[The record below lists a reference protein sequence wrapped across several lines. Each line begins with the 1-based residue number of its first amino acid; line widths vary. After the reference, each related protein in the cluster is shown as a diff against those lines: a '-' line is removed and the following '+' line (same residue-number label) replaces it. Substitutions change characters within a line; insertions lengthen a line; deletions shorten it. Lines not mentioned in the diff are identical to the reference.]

1 MRVDKPEDMAV
12 VLRRQGPP
20 GARVLVVNVLAG
32 LQLRPDQPS
41 LLLREQ
47 DVWDTVAGALG
58 PAGQLLVP
66 APREGTQVLVHGHAW
81 IPAEHADSRA
91 RVELRV
97 VADPDA
103 AGDAGPTLAPSAS
116 TILLHKSIRV
126 HAPPPTAAAAPVAVP
141 VPELG
146 PVPVHPPTD
155 RRARG
160 EALVQADSW
169 LSAWPHANAT
179 QAPAAAPDQC
189 LAQDLR
195 GDETLEFLHLHPEQ
209 PRLRTALAGLRPICR
224 WNLPPEAASARHASS
239 TLLPLRACTLWLF
252 PEALRGI
259 VVFEARVAC
268 TVAHDLKGE
277 TLHAQWEPCTRS
289 RQASPPAMRPT
300 PAASAAGA
308 SRAAATPA
316 GLAVAS
322 VSAPRP
328 PRAPD
333 TGADDLRRQMAEDA
347 RQELRAQGWTQAQ
360 LDELD
365 AAGWMS
371 GSPKPEASLDDL
383 IRQLEAQTDSLRSEH
398 GIDDATLQRF
408 LTLAEQDAPSTGAET
423 SASPT
428 LAQALRQLD
437 AASRKALADAG
448 IDEQRAA
455 SLLRSQHPEAAD
467 TLQSLLRDRPAP
479 PTDADI
485 ADAESPAPHTE
496 ASDPATAP
504 PAPATEAMSRGRVR
518 RYLREGHPLRGAVLD
533 GLDLRGLDFSGVDLR
548 DVRARSTVLAACSMR
563 GVDLRGALLHD
574 ADLRGAD
581 LRDARLGG
589 SSCAR
594 ARLDQACLDGSDCS
608 EADFTQASLARA
620 SMQSARLRRC
630 VLEQTDLRGAQAARC
645 DAEAAQFSACLLDHG
660 DWRGARL
667 RSAAWLD
674 CSLSKLRADQADAQD
689 LCLHGSTAR
698 EAVFEQADL
707 RGSRAS
713 DSSRF
718 VGTRLRGADL
728 RGACW
733 DGCLL
738 AAADLSACRL
748 EGASLARVRARLARM
763 PGVHASSLRL
773 DEADLRGVDLRGAK
787 LFEAGLCAADL
798 RGARLAGALCFGAD
812 LADVRAWASTW
823 QGADLRRTVLAARAA
838 AGGSPTESAA

>member
-20 GARVLVVNVLAG
+20 GARVLVANVLAG
-32 LQLRPDQPS
+32 LRLRPEQPS
-41 LLLREQ
+41 LLLREREL
-47 DVWDTVAGALG
+47 WDTASGALG
-58 PAGQLLVP
+58 PAGQLLVA
-66 APREGTQVLVHGHAW
+66 APRAGTQVLVHGHAW
-81 IPAEHADSRA
+81 IPAAHADSRA
-91 RVELRV
+91 RVELRLLAGPGG
-97 VADPDA
+97 AD
-103 AGDAGPTLAPSAS
+103 DAGPALGSSAS
-116 TILLHKSIRV
+116 TILLDKSIRV
-126 HAPPPTAAAAPVAVP
+126 RAPAAPTAASPVPVP

-146 PVPVHPPTD
+146 PVSLRPPTD

-160 EALVQADSW
+160 EAVVQADAW

-179 QAPAAAPDQC
+179 QTHAAPPDQC
-189 LAQDLR
+189 LAQELR
-195 GDETLEFLHLHPEQ
+195 GDEILEWLHLHPQ
-209 PRLRTALAGLRPICR
+209 HPRLRGALAGLRPICR
-224 WNLPPEAASARHASS
+224 WELPPDAASARDTSS

-252 PEALRGI
+252 PDALRGI

-268 TVAHDLKGE
+268 THAHALKGE
-277 TLHAQWEPCTRS
+277 TLHARWEPCARS
-289 RQASPPAMRPT
+289 RQSSPAAMRPP
-300 PAASAAGA
+300 PAASAPA
-308 SRAAATPA
+308 SLRAAAPA
-316 GLAVAS
+316 GLAVAP
-322 VSAPRP
+322 VAAPRP
-328 PRAPD
+328 PSGPGTA
-333 TGADDLRRQMAEDA
+333 AEDLRRQMGEDA
-347 RQELRAQGWTQAQ
+347 RQELRAQGWTQAR

-365 AAGWMS
+365 AAGWMG
-371 GSPKPEASLDDL
+371 GSPEPKASLDDL
-383 IRQLEAQTDSLRSEH
+383 VRQLETQTDGLLREH

-408 LTLAEQDAPSTGAET
+408 LTLAEQDAPPSGAEA

-448 IDEQRAA
+448 LDEQRAA
-455 SLLRSQHPEAAD
+455 SLLRNRHPEAAD
-467 TLQSLLRDRPAP
+467 TLQSLLRDRPAF

-485 ADAESPAPHTE
+485 ADAESPAPRTE
-496 ASDPATAP
+496 ASDPAAAP
-504 PAPATEAMSRGRVR
+504 PEPASGSMSRGRVR
-518 RYLREGHPLRGAVLD
+518 RYLREGLPLRGSVLD
-533 GLDLRGLDFSGVDLR
+533 GLDLRGLDFSQADLR
-548 DVRARSTVLAACSMR
+548 EVRARSTVLAACAMR

-620 SMQSARLRRC
+620 SMQSARLHRC
-630 VLEQTDLRGAQAARC
+630 VFEQTDLRGAQAARC

-674 CSLSKLRADQADAQD
+674 CSLSKLRAHQADAQD
-689 LCLHGSTAR
+689 LCLHGCNAR
-698 EAVFEQADL
+698 AAVFEQADL

-718 VGTRLRGADL
+718 VGARLHGADL

-812 LADVRAWASTW
+812 LADVRASASTW
-823 QGADLRRTVLAARAA
+823 RGADLRRTVLAARAA
-838 AGGSPTESAA
+838 AVGGPTESGA